1 VETFAVESDSLTDST
16 LSEGDHLMDSAH
28 VSALNS
34 KHANFDRR
42 IAEETS
48 RPRPD
53 NALISML
60 KKQKLKVKEA
70 LARL

>member
-1 VETFAVESDSLTDST
+1 
-16 LSEGDHLMDSAH
+16 MDSAH
-28 VSALNS
+28 VSALNT
-34 KHANFDRR
+34 KHADFDRR
-42 IAEETS
+42 IAEETR

-70 LARL
+70 ISRL

>member
-1 VETFAVESDSLTDST
+1 
-16 LSEGDHLMDSAH
+16 MDSAH
-28 VSALNS
+28 VSALNL
-34 KHANFDRR
+34 KHADFDRR
-42 IAEETS
+42 IAEEGR

>member
-1 VETFAVESDSLTDST
+1 
-16 LSEGDHLMDSAH
+16 MDSAH

-42 IAEETS
+42 IAEETN